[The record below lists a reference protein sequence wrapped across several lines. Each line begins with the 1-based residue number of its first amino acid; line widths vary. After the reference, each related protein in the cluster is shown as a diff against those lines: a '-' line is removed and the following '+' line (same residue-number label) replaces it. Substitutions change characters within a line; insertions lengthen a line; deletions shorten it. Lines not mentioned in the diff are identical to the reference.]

1 MVLLAS
7 LWEIPSPLNSQVVFT
22 KAVQEA
28 ETAFDIF
35 PLEVGGDFASR
46 LSFENALILQYS

>member
-35 PLEVGGDFASR
+35 PLEVGGDFVSR